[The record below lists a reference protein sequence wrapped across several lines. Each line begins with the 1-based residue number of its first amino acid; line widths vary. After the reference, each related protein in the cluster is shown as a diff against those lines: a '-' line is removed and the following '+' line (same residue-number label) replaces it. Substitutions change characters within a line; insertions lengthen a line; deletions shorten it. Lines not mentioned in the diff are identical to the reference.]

1 MSSALW
7 NIVTGV
13 VYLFFCLGLG
23 LGGRLSLGRLCRRGF
38 GRRRLCFSLRGC
50 GSNRS
55 LCFSLGCRLLGLTS
69 HSLQTF
75 SVVAPGTSDIARTF
89 LAGAFLADTVF
100 FALAAGF
107 FVVVA
112 FLEEPAAGFLAGTFL
127 VEGVEDF
134 LAGLADVFD
143 VLVWDLAFGAALV
156 VVVVEMCFC
165 AVEGLAAALGLV
177 TPVVA
182 FLITGLVF
190 CH

>member
-7 NIVTGV
+7 KIVTGV
-13 VYLFFCLGLG
+13 VYLCLCLGLG
-23 LGGRLSLGRLCRRGF
+23 LGGRPSLGRLRRRGFGF

-50 GSNRS
+50 GSDRS
-55 LCFSLGCRLLGLTS
+55 LSFSLGCRLLGLTS

-75 SVVAPGTSDIARTF
+75 SVVTLGTSDIARTF
-89 LAGAFLADTVF
+89 LAGTFLADAVF

-107 FVVVA
+107 FAVVA
-112 FLEEPAAGFLAGTFL
+112 FLEEPAAIFLAGTFL

-134 LAGLADVFD
+134 LAELVGVF
-143 VLVWDLAFGAALV
+143 VTDLAFGAALV
-156 VVVVEMCFC
+156 VV
-165 AVEGLAAALGLV
+165 AVELCFFTVGGLATALGLV

>member
-1 MSSALW
+1 
-7 NIVTGV
+7 
-13 VYLFFCLGLG
+13 
-23 LGGRLSLGRLCRRGF
+23 
-38 GRRRLCFSLRGC
+38 
-50 GSNRS
+50 
-55 LCFSLGCRLLGLTS
+55 
-69 HSLQTF
+69 
-75 SVVAPGTSDIARTF
+75 

-156 VVVVEMCFC
+156 VVVVEMCFF